1 MYRISRQDTHLL
13 VELHVITRDVVAA
26 AASTLL
32 DRPDY
37 ATTNDIWDGTAAPV
51 LLAQEDLDDL
61 VAGIAARYPRTA
73 TRTRTALVVRG
84 GFATAVAE
92 LWQQAASRLP
102 YETAVFASR
111 RQAEAWVQEGAAS
124 PPRRSIDTPSCP
136 RQAR

>member
-13 VELHVITRDVVAA
+13 VELHVITRDAVAGA
-26 AASTLL
+26 LGTLL
-32 DRPDY
+32 ARPDY

-51 LLAQEDLDDL
+51 LLAQEDLDHL
-61 VAGIAARYPRTA
+61 VAGIAARYPRAA

-102 YETAVFASR
+102 YETGVFASR
-111 RQAEAWVQEGAAS
+111 EHAEAWVQERAPAP
-124 PPRRSIDTPSCP
+124 PPRRIDTPPGP

>member
-13 VELHVITRDVVAA
+13 VELHVITRDVVEAA
-26 AASTLL
+26 FEDLL
-32 DRPDY
+32 ARPDY

-51 LLAQEDLDDL
+51 LLAQEDLDAL
-61 VAGIAARYPRTA
+61 VDHMATRYPRPA
-73 TRTRTALVVRG
+73 ARTRTALVVRG

-102 YETAVFASR
+102 HETAVFASR
-111 RQAEAWVQEGAAS
+111 RQAEAWVQEGLPS
-124 PPRRSIDTPSCP
+124 LPTRRIDTHPGP